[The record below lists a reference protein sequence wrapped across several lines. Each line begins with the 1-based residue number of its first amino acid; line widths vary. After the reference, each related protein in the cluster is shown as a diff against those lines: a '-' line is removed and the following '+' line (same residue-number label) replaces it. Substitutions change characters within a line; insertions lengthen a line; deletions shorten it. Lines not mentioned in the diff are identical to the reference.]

1 MRVAVIGAGASGL
14 MASLFASKSNDVVVF
29 DGNSDAGKKL
39 LLTGNGRCN
48 IGNVNNDLSK
58 YHSSNDELIKQVIS
72 EQNINIIKNVFE
84 NIGLVI
90 KNKNGYLYPYSEK
103 SSSVLS
109 VLKSACIN
117 NNVKFKFNSI
127 IDKIEKLNE
136 KFLINNEEFDKVI
149 ITTGGCSYPKT
160 GSTGIG
166 YFFASSFGHNIV
178 PLNPSLMPVITNTG
192 LEKDWAGKRCEVL
205 VTLLE
210 NNKKIKQEHG
220 EIQFTNYGLSGICVF
235 NLSRNICIG
244 LKNGLKEEISIN
256 FVPWL
261 NNETLE
267 TFIENKNISNKIEQ
281 KVLKDL
287 KQYSLSLKY
296 IAEENN
302 ISDNTEHT
310 KDYPKNIINLPR
322 VISFDR
328 FKADTRKG
336 KYAFVLNDPIH
347 KETLDVL
354 SNRKKEYLIQ
364 YFTYCESYLQVQ
376 KIMFPHAKY
385 VVDRFHYIRYIMDG

>member
-90 KNKNGYLYPYSEK
+90 K
-103 SSSVLS
+103 
-109 VLKSACIN
+109 SACIN

-136 KFLINNEEFDKVI
+136 KFLINDEEFDKVI

-261 NNETLE
+261 NNDTLE
-267 TFIENKNISNKIEQ
+267 TFIEKKNISKKTIFEVCDGFLDYKITEVLLKYLKINKNKKWNELSYLEKNNFCNILKDFKIE
-281 KVLKDL
+281 VVG
-287 KQYSLSLKY
+287 
-296 IAEENN
+296 
-302 ISDNTEHT
+302 T
-310 KDYPKNIINLPR
+310 KDFLDAQVTSGGICLNEINLNTMESKL
-322 VISFDR
+322 VKNLYFAGEVLDLDGDCGGYNLTI
-328 FKADTRKG
+328 
-336 KYAFVLNDPIH
+336 AFITGMLAGE
-347 KETLDVL
+347 K
-354 SNRKKEYLIQ
+354 
-364 YFTYCESYLQVQ
+364 
-376 KIMFPHAKY
+376 
-385 VVDRFHYIRYIMDG
+385 

>member
-1 MRVAVIGAGASGL
+1 M
-14 MASLFASKSNDVVVF
+14 VF

-235 NLSRNICIG
+235 NLSRNICVG

-267 TFIENKNISNKIEQ
+267 TFIENKNISKKTIFEVCDGFLDYRITEVLLKYLKINKNKKWNELSYSEKNNFCNTLKDFKIE
-281 KVLKDL
+281 VVG
-287 KQYSLSLKY
+287 
-296 IAEENN
+296 
-302 ISDNTEHT
+302 T
-310 KDYPKNIINLPR
+310 KDFLDAQVTSGGICLNEINLNTMESKL
-322 VISFDR
+322 VKNLYFAGEVLDLDGDCGGYNLTI
-328 FKADTRKG
+328 
-336 KYAFVLNDPIH
+336 AFITGMLAGE
-347 KETLDVL
+347 K
-354 SNRKKEYLIQ
+354 
-364 YFTYCESYLQVQ
+364 
-376 KIMFPHAKY
+376 
-385 VVDRFHYIRYIMDG
+385 